1 MAEGTGLEPASRCGR
16 RFSRR
21 REGHNLIRCNQ
32 VVFEKLLDTI
42 VIDTLYKRVRAM
54 IASRTV
60 RKKLSMMTSRRNK
73 QHSTK
78 WQPCAAMYVVV
89 CALGLS
95 SASVSLR
102 TNIFGGRLGQEASI
116 DSRRIRQ

>member
-1 MAEGTGLEPASRCGR
+1 MAEGTGLEPASPCGR

-78 WQPCAAMYVVV
+78 WQPCAAIYTIV
-89 CALGLS
+89 CSLGLS
-95 SASVSLR
+95 LSA
-102 TNIFGGRLGQEASI
+102 TNIFGGRLGQETSI